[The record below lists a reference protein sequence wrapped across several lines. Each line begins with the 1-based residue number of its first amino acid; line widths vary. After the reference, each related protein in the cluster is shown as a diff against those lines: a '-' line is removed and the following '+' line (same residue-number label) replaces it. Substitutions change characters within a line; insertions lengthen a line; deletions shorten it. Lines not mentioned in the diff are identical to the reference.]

1 MLEQE
6 VWVYPQVCS
15 VVVGLPALCLHVA
28 ARSEETL
35 TKRDREAE
43 QENILPQ

>member
-1 MLEQE
+1 MLPQE

-28 ARSEETL
+28 AGSEERSA
-35 TKRDREAE
+35 KRGREAE
-43 QENILPQ
+43 QENILAQ